1 MISARPLPCQNQGR
15 TAERCSRLELRQR
28 WAEAQ
33 AERSEPETRKAR
45 REEKLGEQDEKAK
58 GMEKVQARYPILL
71 DGRSSYERA
80 IATHVGV
87 VFLTGSDGELADIR
101 TVRNLYFPPWVR

>member
-1 MISARPLPCQNQGR
+1 MISARPLPYQNQGR
-15 TAERCSRLELRQR
+15 TAERRSRLELRQR

-45 REEKLGEQDEKAK
+45 REEKLGEQDGKAK

-80 IATHVGV
+80 
-87 VFLTGSDGELADIR
+87 
-101 TVRNLYFPPWVR
+101 

>member
-1 MISARPLPCQNQGR
+1 MISARPLPYQNQGR
-15 TAERCSRLELRQR
+15 TAERRSRLELRQR

-45 REEKLGEQDEKAK
+45 REEKLEEQDGKAK
-58 GMEKVQARYPILL
+58 GKEKVQARNPILL

-80 IATHVGV
+80 VATHVGV